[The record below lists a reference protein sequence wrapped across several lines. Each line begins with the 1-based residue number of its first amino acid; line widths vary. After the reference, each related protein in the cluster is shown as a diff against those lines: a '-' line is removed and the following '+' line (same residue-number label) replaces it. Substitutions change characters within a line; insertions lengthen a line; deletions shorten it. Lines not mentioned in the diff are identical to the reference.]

1 MTALCHFPTPPAY
14 AAQLRAEACRQEVVE
29 SAYAIICGASRHTA
43 EAVTDACKRLK
54 SWADAT
60 YQFEADLILEAD
72 AMLLAL
78 SLRAHRQ
85 RQDAARDDARRG
97 AIRREL
103 ADYTGF
109 VLICAAAVMILGWG

>member
-1 MTALCHFPTPPAY
+1 MTALSHFPTPPAY

-85 RQDAARDDARRG
+85 RQDEKPKPV
-97 AIRREL
+97 IRLDEVAL
-103 ADYTGF
+103 
-109 VLICAAAVMILGWG
+109 ILGAAFAVGMFAYVVSL